1 MTKDNDLMWEL
12 VDSTV
17 DRQYNLFS
25 LRINKNKS
33 PRTGKIHEFQVL
45 ESPDWV
51 AVLALTPDRE
61 LILVNQYRHGTAR
74 LSLEPPGG
82 LVKRGQTPEQSA
94 REELEEETGYVAQEM
109 KLLASVYP
117 VPAILSN
124 RFHVFVAENAES
136 KGFRNPDETEDLET
150 MLVPINRVKS
160 MIKSGQ
166 IDCGVMIAAFQFLWD
181 YLEDR
186 ERDEADSLHV
196 S

>member
-25 LRINKNKS
+25 LRLNKNKS

-82 LVKRGQTPEQSA
+82 LVKSGQTPEQSA

-124 RFHVFVAENAES
+124 RFHVFVAKNAES

-181 YLEDR
+181 YLEGR